1 LCCPDTCGVELV
13 EKLYKDEN
21 WTATIKCPNCRFSK
35 AFELSQYRTFS
46 KAVRL
51 RISCRCGYTK
61 SVLLER
67 RENFRKQTDLSG
79 SILTHCPDENKF
91 LYAIKIKD
99 LSVNGICFKIIDKP
113 FLIFEPGDTLLV
125 RFKLNERHQ
134 DQIEKE
140 AVIRNYNEPF
150 FGAEFTK
157 SEGDNQLCYKIFL
170 FE

>member
-1 LCCPDTCGVELV
+1 M
-13 EKLYKDEN
+13 
-21 WTATIKCPNCRFSK
+21 ATVKCPSCSVSK
-35 AFELSQYRTFS
+35 TFELSEYRNLA
-46 KAVRL
+46 KAVIF
-51 RISCRCGYTK
+51 RIKCKCGYTK
-61 SVLLER
+61 PVLLER

-79 SILTHCPDENKF
+79 SILTHCPDEN
-91 LYAIKIKD
+91 
-99 LSVNGICFKIIDKP
+99 GICFQIIDEP
-113 FLIFEPGDTLLV
+113 FLIFKPGDALFV

-140 AVIRNYNEPF
+140 VVIRNYNEPF

>member
-1 LCCPDTCGVELV
+1 M
-13 EKLYKDEN
+13 
-21 WTATIKCPNCRFSK
+21 ATVKCPSCSVSK
-35 AFELSQYRTFS
+35 TFELSEYRNLA
-46 KAVRL
+46 KAVIF
-51 RISCRCGYTK
+51 RIKCKCGYTK
-61 SVLLER
+61 PVLLER

-91 LYAIKIKD
+91 LNTIKIKD
-99 LSVNGICFKIIDKP
+99 LSVNGICFQIIDEP
-113 FLIFEPGDTLLV
+113 FLIFKPGDALLV

-140 AVIRNYNEPF
+140 VVIRNYNEPF